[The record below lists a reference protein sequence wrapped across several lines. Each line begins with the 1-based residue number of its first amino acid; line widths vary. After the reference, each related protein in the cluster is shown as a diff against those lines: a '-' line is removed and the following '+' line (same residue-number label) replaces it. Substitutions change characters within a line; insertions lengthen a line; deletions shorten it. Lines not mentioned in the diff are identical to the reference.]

1 MPKAEANFPPH
12 IVFSVACLLDYRVV
26 STIIESSAGLESLIE
41 RRSGISLWGVG
52 AILYQ
57 LVYLHIR
64 GALYTCRIVALVAVV
79 LAKMGILYEFIILR
93 VQIYIKANLIN
104 SLLLLFKD

>member
-1 MPKAEANFPPH
+1 
-12 IVFSVACLLDYRVV
+12 VFSVACLLDCGVV
-26 STIIESSAGLESLIE
+26 LTIIESLAGLESLVE
-41 RRSGISLWGVG
+41 RRSGVSLWGVG

-64 GALYTCRIVALVAVV
+64 GTPHACRIVALVAVV
-79 LAKMGILYEFIILR
+79 LAKMGILREFIILR
-93 VQIYIKANLIN
+93 VQICVNANLIN